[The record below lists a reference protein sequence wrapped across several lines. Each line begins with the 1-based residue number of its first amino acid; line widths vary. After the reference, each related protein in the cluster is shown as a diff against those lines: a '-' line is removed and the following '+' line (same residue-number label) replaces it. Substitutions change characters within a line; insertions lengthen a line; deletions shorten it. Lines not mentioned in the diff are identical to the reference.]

1 MRQAFIIK
9 SFADA
14 YQKLLKSTL
23 FIYLDSH
30 WFISRDAHDI
40 DLYVIR
46 IKDGHED
53 IEYSIKNYGNNFVV
67 VTDNEQ
73 IAKLLDFVH
82 ELFSGID
89 SRELD
94 EFNGGSTSAP
104 VYFSNWRTDKNIE
117 LDSDGTFK
125 IQVNLQSTGY

>member
-9 SFADA
+9 SFADV
-14 YQKLLKSTL
+14 YQKLLRSTL

-53 IEYSIKNYGNNFVV
+53 LEYSIKNYGGNFEV

-82 ELFSGID
+82 GLFSDID
-89 SRELD
+89 SRELN
-94 EFNGGSTSAP
+94 EFNDSNSSTS
-104 VYFSNWRTDKNIE
+104 VLFSNWSMDENIE

-125 IQVNLQSTGY
+125 IQVD